1 MKRRSLRS
9 RKGIAL
15 IVVFVLVMLVSLA
28 AYRFSFEMQSE
39 YRLAK
44 LYEEQLLAR
53 QAANSGIEQACNLLD
68 APLAMRIDVVGSQE
82 NRVDTEGTPF
92 RGLIASSDSN
102 EAATGPAAQPWRY
115 VLISPLSTVGNAQ
128 GERNDREAVSPSSSG
143 RSATE
148 ASANTWRFGFENES
162 AKIPI
167 QLLREWE
174 RTKPG
179 HARTVLSRIPG
190 LDPETI
196 DPWLIQAGILVPGP
210 VSSMTGAPLGSGV
223 DRNSPQSSA
232 GMSSGSSSISAD
244 RGLFAAQWLGGD
256 LNQNYQIEAIE
267 QRWWDK
273 RSRASSGQGLPV
285 ASNATEPI
293 AMQRCFTKYSAS
305 RNERSDGGP
314 RIDINAMDLRV
325 LHRDLMGIWP
335 QQLADFVIA
344 IRQFGPSGNPAGS
357 TASSRSGTS
366 IPSGES
372 IGTPDWSVPSRY
384 QFRSLLDLVDASI
397 RIPGAAG
404 TPNSQTKTIVSPFIS
419 GNRDNSNYLVR
430 LLDDCSIDRSAYY
443 EGRIDIWDAPWEVL
457 MAIPS
462 MDDATA
468 SRIVAARSDESIKVQ
483 SAGTIAWLLQ
493 RSIVTLEKAR
503 ELEPF
508 LTGRSDVYSVQVVG
522 YREERSP
529 VFRCT
534 MTIDGCQRPS
544 KPQDLKTWHAWDAG
558 FNLASFDENR
568 N

>member
-53 QAANSGIEQACNLLD
+53 QAANSGIEHACSLLD
-68 APLAMRIDVVGSQE
+68 SPLAMRIDLAGSQE
-82 NRVDTEGTPF
+82 TRIDTEGTPF
-92 RGLIASSDSN
+92 RGLVTSSDSI
-102 EAATGPAAQPWRY
+102 EAATGPAEQPWRY
-115 VLISPLSTVGNAQ
+115 VLISPLSTMGNTP
-128 GERNDREAVSPSSSG
+128 GERNDRQSVSASSAG
-143 RSATE
+143 RSSTE

-174 RTKPG
+174 RTRPG

-210 VSSMTGAPLGSGV
+210 VSSMTGAPLSSGL
-223 DRNSPQSSA
+223 DRNAVQSIN
-232 GMSSGSSSISAD
+232 GLSSGSSAISAD

-267 QRWWDK
+267 QRWWD
-273 RSRASSGQGLPV
+273 RRNRASSGQGLPI
-285 ASNATEPI
+285 ASSVTEPI
-293 AMQRCFTKYSAS
+293 AMQRYFTKYSAS

-344 IRQFGPSGNPAGS
+344 MRQYGPSGNPTRS

-372 IGTPDWSVPSRY
+372 VGTPDWGAPSRY

-397 RIPGAAG
+397 RIPGPAG
-404 TPNSQTKTIVSPFIS
+404 TPNSQTKTIASPFIS
-419 GNRDNSNYLVR
+419 GNGDNSNYLVR

-468 SRIVAARSDESIKVQ
+468 TRIVTARSDASIKVQ

-508 LTGRSDVYSVQVVG
+508 LAGRSDVYSVQVVG
-522 YREERSP
+522 FREERSP